1 MPLPLWP
8 DVVAAMNEVVGEGKY
23 RDDPG
28 SWRQRGNTKSQAAR
42 VLRSKGLYVWHG
54 LCVVALNWLHSGG
67 QLSKGVPVRGGWATM
82 AQEKALIRI
91 WDSLKI
97 FMDEKTPKV
106 GVPRTPSGGWKD
118 ELKKLRVSYSGE
130 VVEKAGPLTLAWA
143 TQCRAWWA
151 GEYPGR
157 G

>member
-1 MPLPLWP
+1 
-8 DVVAAMNEVVGEGKY
+8 
-23 RDDPG
+23 
-28 SWRQRGNTKSQAAR
+28 
-42 VLRSKGLYVWHG
+42 
-54 LCVVALNWLHSGG
+54 
-67 QLSKGVPVRGGWATM
+67 M